1 MPYEHTKDGCT
12 VSDDQTRL
20 DFDVIHGFLR
30 NAYWCEG
37 VPREVVERAA
47 RHALSE
53 NTRYEFGGAPRLCVW
68 PASGDRDT
76 SFHVPAGQGSTGS

>member
-1 MPYEHTKDGCT
+1 MPYEHTKNGYT

-30 NAYWCEG
+30 DAYWCEG

-47 RHALSE
+47 RHAL
-53 NTRYEFGGAPRLCVW
+53 TFGLYDSA
-68 PASGDRDT
+68 GDQIGYGRSITDQ
-76 SFHVPAGQGSTGS
+76 ALIC